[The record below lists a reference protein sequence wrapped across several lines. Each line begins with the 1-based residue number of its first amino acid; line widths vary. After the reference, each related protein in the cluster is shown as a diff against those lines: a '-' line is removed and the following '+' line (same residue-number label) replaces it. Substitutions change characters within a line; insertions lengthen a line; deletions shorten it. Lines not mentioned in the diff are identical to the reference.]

1 MTEIY
6 LHFLCAHYGL
16 SGSAPVQRPGF
27 CDVRL
32 LGVGSSSTAQ
42 LLRGPAAGATQ
53 PQQRRAEPQHRVA
66 ARAGQVLLRQ
76 LSTRQHFSSG
86 REEWE
91 EHYTMKYGCVSI

>member
-16 SGSAPVQRPGF
+16 SGNAPEQRPGF

-32 LGVGSSSTAQ
+32 GVGSSTAQ

-66 ARAGQVLLRQ
+66 TRAG
-76 LSTRQHFSSG
+76 
-86 REEWE
+86 
-91 EHYTMKYGCVSI
+91 